1 MKKIVILLILVL
13 IITGCGKSNK
23 NVISNKKISATSTT
37 NEVNEEIIKKD
48 KALEY
53 NYETDEII
61 VNVKISYSDKFTLD
75 EGKLKTNNYEVY
87 LDFTEYKYSMFEQ
100 YKNMPGYDEYSV
112 DGKEAIKSRTDRD
125 EIIMV
130 KVSETDILY
139 IIGHTDGKIMT
150 SEMAND
156 SNYKDILKN
165 IKISINKK

>member
-61 VNVKISYSDKFTLD
+61 VNVKISYSDKFTLEEANLLRNIIYNIAVENND
-75 EGKLKTNNYEVY
+75 FRRRKT
-87 LDFTEYKYSMFEQ
+87 
-100 YKNMPGYDEYSV
+100 KN
-112 DGKEAIKSRTDRD
+112 K
-125 EIIMV
+125 
-130 KVSETDILY
+130 
-139 IIGHTDGKIMT
+139 
-150 SEMAND
+150 
-156 SNYKDILKN
+156 
-165 IKISINKK
+165 